1 VRVSEDK
8 VRTKDSCCYVETMY
22 YLRWIPKVRWSM
34 MDRVLHPPLNVWISI
49 QNDMIKSI
57 IVVLCSTKSMS
68 PIVNFIFT
76 DPLKLTNYSLFSIIK
91 YFEFSG
97 YVVIIIT
104 MHLDIHYVY
113 MYNKN

>member
-1 VRVSEDK
+1 
-8 VRTKDSCCYVETMY
+8 M
-22 YLRWIPKVRWSM
+22 I
-34 MDRVLHPPLNVWISI
+34 DRVLHLSPLNVWLSI
-49 QNDMIKSI
+49 QNEIIKSI
-57 IVVLCSTKSMS
+57 ITVLCSTKSMS
-68 PIVNFIFT
+68 RIVKFIFT